1 MIHFSVSI
9 NLDDVSAFSI
19 YFSLNMS
26 IQDTTQKNMI
36 YRYTLADETVEM
48 RFGDFS
54 EFCEILELSEFC
66 TRHPDPRPLQNVQ
79 GWEQGASE
87 FLEKSEG
94 TLHFSEAHFFLRR
107 SPVCK

>member
-66 TRHPDPRPLQNVQ
+66 TRGWRLQENAIKMHK
-79 GWEQGASE
+79 AS
-87 FLEKSEG
+87 FDLY
-94 TLHFSEAHFFLRR
+94 F
-107 SPVCK
+107 